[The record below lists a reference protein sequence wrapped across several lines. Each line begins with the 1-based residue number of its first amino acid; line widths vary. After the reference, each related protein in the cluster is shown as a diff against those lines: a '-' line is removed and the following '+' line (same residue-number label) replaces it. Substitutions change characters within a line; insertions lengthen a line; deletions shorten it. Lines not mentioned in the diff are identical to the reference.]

1 MSLTVLYTA
10 AHGGF
15 ASQAV
20 PLGGGAAVCDHLV
33 EEWTRSRPFALQLI
47 TPAALGSSAPSGR
60 DLVRFGERDYARF
73 SRAFE
78 RAATEEI
85 LRHDPSTTVVLS
97 NDVSEGPGFAALAGR
112 GYRIYTIYHVD
123 VVAYVAAIYLRG
135 WLKPETTVRWYPR
148 LRALLP
154 AMARLVWAKQEASV
168 HHSRGLIMPSEGM
181 RETMLRCYP
190 WCPPE
195 KIHVLP
201 WGAWSRHFSA
211 DAALL
216 RREFGVPGDAQVL
229 LTLSRISPEKGQDL
243 LLDALFEWEQR
254 GDFPSRPLWLFICGD
269 AAFMQGQ
276 RFFDRLRRSTARLRK
291 TRVVF
296 PGYVTGERKAA
307 FFAMADL
314 FIFPSRF
321 ESYGLTLL
329 EALAAGLPAV
339 CLDRVG
345 ARSVM
350 RDDFGAIVKPADL
363 RPAIAKLLADEPAR
377 KAMGGAARQFAQ
389 RERFSDRAAELARI
403 LTS

>member
-1 MSLTVLYTA
+1 
-10 AHGGF
+10 
-15 ASQAV
+15 
-20 PLGGGAAVCDHLV
+20 
-33 EEWTRSRPFALQLI
+33 
-47 TPAALGSSAPSGR
+47 
-60 DLVRFGERDYARF
+60 
-73 SRAFE
+73 
-78 RAATEEI
+78 
-85 LRHDPSTTVVLS
+85 
-97 NDVSEGPGFAALAGR
+97 
-112 GYRIYTIYHVD
+112 
-123 VVAYVAAIYLRG
+123 
-135 WLKPETTVRWYPR
+135 
-148 LRALLP
+148 
-154 AMARLVWAKQEASV
+154 
-168 HHSRGLIMPSEGM
+168 
-181 RETMLRCYP
+181 
-190 WCPPE
+190 
-195 KIHVLP
+195 
-201 WGAWSRHFSA
+201 
-211 DAALL
+211 
-216 RREFGVPGDAQVL
+216 
-229 LTLSRISPEKGQDL
+229 
-243 LLDALFEWEQR
+243 
-254 GDFPSRPLWLFICGD
+254 
-269 AAFMQGQ
+269 MQGQ
-276 RFFDRLRRSTARLRK
+276 RFFDRLKRSAARLRK